1 MSEIPQ
7 FRLLLAEDEPTQRLL
22 LERQLKNAG
31 YIVETAN
38 DGEEALRKIINGQ
51 FQILITDWD
60 MPGMDG
66 ATLCRR
72 VREANLPTYLYVLL
86 LTSHATT
93 ADVVTGLE
101 AGADD
106 YVRKPPVPAE
116 LIARLTAGKRIVQ
129 LEQSLREAN
138 ARIQLMSVTD
148 SMLNIFNRRY
158 LNEQIVREVERA
170 RRYDHPLS
178 AVMTDLDRFKRINDE
193 RGHAAGD
200 EVLVRFAEL
209 AKSAIRQCDWMA
221 RFGGEEF
228 VIVLPETTMAGA
240 VATAEKIRALC
251 CAEPFSTSNG
261 QLMVT
266 ASFGVAELHAPHSP
280 AEAAAATLLREAD
293 AALYTSKHEGRNRV
307 TSAAD
312 ETSR

>member
-1 MSEIPQ
+1 MSELSQ

-31 YIVETAN
+31 YIVETAS
-38 DGEEALRKIINGQ
+38 DGEEALKKIINGQ

-116 LIARLTAGKRIVQ
+116 LMARLTAGKRIVQ

-170 RRYDHPLS
+170 RRYNHPLS

-228 VIVLPETTMAGA
+228 VIVLPETTLAGA

-266 ASFGVAELHAPHSP
+266 ASFGVAELHAPQSP
-280 AEAAAATLLREAD
+280 ADAAAAALLREAD

-307 TSAAD
+307 TSAVD

>member
-1 MSEIPQ
+1 MHILIADDDPGTRMIVAAAVE
-7 FRLLLAEDEPTQRLL
+7 RLGHECTVAEDGAEAWR
-22 LERQLKNAG
+22 RFR
-31 YIVETAN
+31 ETAP
-38 DGEEALRKIINGQ
+38 DVV
-51 FQILITDWD
+51 ITDWD

-86 LTSHATT
+86 LTSHAST

-116 LIARLTAGKRIVQ
+116 LMARLSAGKRIVK

-170 RRYDHPLS
+170 RRYNHALS
-178 AVMTDLDRFKRINDE
+178 AVMTDLDRFKLINDE

-209 AKSAIRQCDWMA
+209 AKSGIRQCDWMA

-228 VIVLPETTMAGA
+228 VIVLPETTLAGA

-266 ASFGVAELHAPHSP
+266 ASFGVAQLHSP
-280 AEAAAATLLREAD
+280 HLPADGAAATLLREAD

-312 ETSR
+312 ETSQ